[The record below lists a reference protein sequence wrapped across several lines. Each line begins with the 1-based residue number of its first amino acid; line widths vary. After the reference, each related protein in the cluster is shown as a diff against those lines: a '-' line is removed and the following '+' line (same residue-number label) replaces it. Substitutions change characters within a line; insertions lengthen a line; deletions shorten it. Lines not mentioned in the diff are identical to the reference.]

1 MQKIELRYTDIFD
14 ENKEKKLVFSKNLLP
29 EQYNAKSLF
38 ALIVDGESMQPLI
51 KNRAVVVCDL
61 SLKVLEDGA
70 IYILYHGDKMWIKK
84 YNQKDETFIS
94 INPNYSHLVYQNKD
108 IYLVGKVLVDF

>member
-1 MQKIELRYTDIFD
+1 LGNIHLEYIDIF
-14 ENKEKKLVFSKNLLP
+14 ENNRKKQLVFSKHLINK
-29 EQYNAKSLF
+29 EYNEKSLF

-51 KNRAVVVCDL
+51 TNRAVVVCDL
-61 SLKVLEDGA
+61 SLKELEDEA

-94 INPNYSHLVYQNKD
+94 INPKYTHLVYQKED
-108 IYLVGKVLVDF
+108 IYLVGKVLIDF